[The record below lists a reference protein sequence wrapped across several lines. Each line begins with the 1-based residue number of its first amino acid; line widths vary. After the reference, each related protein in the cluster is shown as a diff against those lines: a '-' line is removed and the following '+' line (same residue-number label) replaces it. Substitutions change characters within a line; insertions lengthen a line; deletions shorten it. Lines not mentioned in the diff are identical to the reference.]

1 MFMKKRLFTPGPT
14 PIPKKVAL
22 VMAEPIIH
30 HRNPEFVAILKTTFE
45 NMQYVY
51 QTKQPVLL
59 LTSSGTGSM
68 EAAVTNFLSVGDV
81 AIYVNAGK
89 FGQRWGN
96 ILKAYNCKPVEVHK
110 EWGTAATV
118 DDILEKLK
126 ENPTAKAVYIT
137 HSETSTGVATDVKA
151 ITKAVHENSNAVVIV
166 DGITAV
172 GCMEMRFDEW
182 DMDCVVTGS
191 QKGLMI
197 PPGLS
202 CIALGERVIKMMET
216 SNLPKFYFS
225 LKKEYNS
232 WQKTDTT
239 WTPAVSLFIGINEA
253 LKMIRAEGIENVWKR
268 HEKLSRACREGCKAM
283 GLKLFGNSPSFAVTA
298 VQVPD
303 GVVFTDFNKILKGKY
318 GITIA
323 GGQDHLKGKIF
334 RLSHLGYYDEFDMVT
349 LISALEIS
357 FKELGWKFDIGAGV
371 AATQKFLCE

>member
-1 MFMKKRLFTPGPT
+1 MKKRLFTPGPT

-166 DGITAV
+166 DGITTV